1 MKEGYIPQTQRK
13 KILLLCDDI
22 RMTSGISTMAREI
35 VIGTAHRFNWVNV
48 GGAITHPDKGK
59 RFDLNDDT
67 NKQAGIPDAS
77 VYLYPVDGY
86 GSPEFIRQMMEI
98 EKPDALM
105 MFTDPRYWIWLFQME
120 QEIRKQIPII
130 YLNIWDDLPYPMYNK
145 SFYES
150 CDALLAISKQT
161 ENINK
166 CVLGDITDEKVIKY
180 VPHGINENFFF
191 PITPDKPEYLALQDF
206 KKRLYGE
213 KNYDFTLLYNARNIR
228 RKSVP
233 DLMLAWKIFRDGL
246 PKDKADKVCLVLH
259 TQRRDDNGT
268 DLPAVQDMLFG
279 KEGGNIIFD
288 ENKYPT
294 NIMNL
299 LYNATDGCALVSS
312 NEGWGLSLTEA
323 MMAGK
328 PIIATVTGGMQDQ
341 MRFEDKDGNWI
352 KFTPEF
358 GSNHRGKYKKH
369 GKWAY
374 PVFPSNLSLVGSIP
388 TPYIFDDRAEPFD
401 IADQIMELYAIK
413 TDQVDKYG
421 SHLRLETYEE
431 QCKAAYEWVTSD
443 ESMMSSRM
451 MCKNVIDGIEETLL
465 KFQPRYS
472 FELIKVEPLEQPL
485 HFVKYPIAK

>member
-1 MKEGYIPQTQRK
+1 MKEGYIPQAQRK

-35 VIGTAHRFNWVNV
+35 VIGTSHRFNWVNV

-67 NKQAGIPDAS
+67 NKNAGIPDAS

-86 GSPEFIRQMMEI
+86 GSPELIRQMIEM

-130 YLNIWDDLPYPMYNK
+130 
-145 SFYES
+145 
-150 CDALLAISKQT
+150 
-161 ENINK
+161 
-166 CVLGDITDEKVIKY
+166 
-180 VPHGINENFFF
+180 PHGINEQFFF
-191 PITPDKPEYLALQDF
+191 PITQDKPEYLALQDF

-228 RKSVP
+228 RKCVP
-233 DLMLAWKIFRDGL
+233 DLMLAWKIFIDQL
-246 PKDKADKVCLVLH
+246 SKEKQDKCALVLH
-259 TQRRDDNGT
+259 TQRRDENGT
-268 DLPAVQDMLFG
+268 DLVAVKDMLFG
-279 KEGGNIIFD
+279 NLPQYNVIFD

-299 LYNATDGCALVSS
+299 LYNATDANALISS

-341 MRFEDKDGNWI
+341 MRFEDENGKWI
-352 KFTPEF
+352 KFTEEF

-374 PVFPSNLSLVGSIP
+374 PVFPSNLSIVGSIP

-401 IADQIMELYAIK
+401 IAEQIMACHKSGK
-413 TDQVDKYG
+413 TYREFIGQEAHK
-421 SHLRLETYEE
+421 
-431 QCKAAYEWVTSD
+431 WVISD
-443 ESMMSSRM
+443 ESMMSASN
-451 MCKNVIDGIEETLL
+451 MCKNVIEGIDETFA
-465 KFQPRYS
+465 KWQPRHR
-472 FELIKVEPLEQPL
+472 FELIQVETPKQPK
-485 HFVKYPIAK
+485 HFVKHVIAK